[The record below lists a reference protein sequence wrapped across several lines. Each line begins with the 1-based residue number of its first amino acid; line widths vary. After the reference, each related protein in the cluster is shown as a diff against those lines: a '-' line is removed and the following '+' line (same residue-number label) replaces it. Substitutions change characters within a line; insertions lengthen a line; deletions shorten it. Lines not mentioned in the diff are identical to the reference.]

1 MTYWINS
8 GLFIRSRVHCILY
21 LSLFSWTGNRPPR
34 ITSPL
39 IRAPLGARLSTGKI
53 CFTIKFLFSVIVKI
67 QFREYFSDYAGF
79 KIYSKLLLHK
89 WKCYGLCRIF
99 SWKNANQPDKN
110 FAQVICSFHSSSVA
124 KNGCSPKL
132 KTSPELFIHYPRQIS
147 LASEFILMAHF
158 ATLPPI
164 TRNECSLWKLQTI
177 KWIINNEKLLILRNP
192 ARPWKKSPATGKLF
206 PHFK

>member
-1 MTYWINS
+1 MTYWINL
-8 GLFIRSRVHCILY
+8 GLIQRSRVNSH

-39 IRAPLGARLSTGKI
+39 IRAPLGARLSTSKG
-53 CFTIKFLFSVIVKI
+53 CFTIKFLWCKRENHKFK
-67 QFREYFSDYAGF
+67 EYFSKYAGI

-89 WKCYGLCRIF
+89 WNKYYSLCCIF
-99 SWKNANQPDKN
+99 SWKNANQPDKS
-110 FAQVICSFHSSSVA
+110 FAQMICSFHSSSVA

-147 LASEFILMAHF
+147 LASEFILMVHF
-158 ATLPPI
+158 TTLGQSPV
-164 TRNECSLWKLQTI
+164 NECSLWKLQTI

-206 PHFK
+206 LHFK